1 MGCVVTLDAAGY
13 YRTTRNEDGTVVSR
27 SRINFGRIRPAEAS
41 RPVAF
46 NWVEEAA
53 ASDSEVKKNLAF
65 YFKAYFSGANVSLKD
80 NLKDNFDCSAAVRET
95 LFNHAAYV
103 KTVTNSKNM
112 TAVTDF
118 LCDELEEE
126 QTRKSLE
133 DVVNYKNE
141 TILKLNNVA
150 WLDYPYT
157 GGNTVFCD
165 VVYGLFKEQFEKIDE
180 FIEDNEEAA
189 LDNDC

>member
-1 MGCVVTLDAAGY
+1 MG
-13 YRTTRNEDGTVVSR
+13 
-27 SRINFGRIRPAEAS
+27 
-41 RPVAF
+41 
-46 NWVEEAA
+46 
-53 ASDSEVKKNLAF
+53 
-65 YFKAYFSGANVSLKD
+65 
-80 NLKDNFDCSAAVRET
+80 NLKNNFNCSAAVRAT
-95 LFNHAAYV
+95 LFNHVYSIKSAMKPRSMA
-103 KTVTNSKNM
+103 S
-112 TAVTDF
+112 TAEE

-126 QTRKSLE
+126 QNRKSLE
-133 DVVNYKNE
+133 DVVNFKNE

-165 VVYGLFKEQFEKIDE
+165 VVYGFFREEFEKIDE